1 MHRRLPSISWMK
13 LIKALKKVG
22 YLPTG
27 QSGSHIILRRKDG
40 KRIIV
45 PRHDPIGKGL
55 LMEIMA
61 EAGLTREEFLN
72 LLERV

>member
-1 MHRRLPSISWMK
+1 LG
-13 LIKALKKVG
+13 KAGFRVVHQK
-22 YLPTG
+22 
-27 QSGSHIILRRKDG
+27 GSHIYLADQNK
-40 KRIIV
+40 KHKVTV

-55 LMEIMA
+55 LMEIIA

>member
-1 MHRRLPSISWMK
+1 MSKRLPSISWMK
-13 LIKALKKVG
+13 LIKVLKKVG

-45 PRHDPIGKGL
+45 PRHDPVGKGL
-55 LMEIMA
+55 LMEIIA
-61 EAGLTREEFLN
+61 DAGLSKEDFLK
-72 LLERV
+72 LLEV